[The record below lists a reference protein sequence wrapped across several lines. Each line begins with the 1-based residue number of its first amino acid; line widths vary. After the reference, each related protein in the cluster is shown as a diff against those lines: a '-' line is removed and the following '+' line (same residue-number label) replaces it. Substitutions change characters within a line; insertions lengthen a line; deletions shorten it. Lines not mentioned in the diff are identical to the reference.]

1 MRKVLIA
8 SHGHLASG
16 MKSSIEI
23 LFGAKR
29 DDVVAVDGYVDD
41 SDYTPQIQAF
51 VDGIAAADEVLVFTD
66 VLGGSVFQKVMLTV
80 PTMANVFHITNMN
93 LPVVLSCVLLPEG
106 LSRDEIG
113 KVLAQKEC
121 QPTLLGA
128 AGDVVRDEVSD
139 YADESFF
146 E

>member
-23 LFGAKR
+23 LFGARR

-41 SDYTPQIQAF
+41 TDYTPQLQAF
-51 VDGIAAADEVLVFTD
+51 VDGIAPDDEALVFTD
-66 VLGGSVFQKVMLTV
+66 VLGGSVFQKVLLTV
-80 PTMANVFHITNMN
+80 PSATNVFHVTNMN

-106 LSRDEIG
+106 LSRDEIAE
-113 KVLAQKEC
+113 VLAQKEC
-121 QPTLLGA
+121 QPTLLDAEGNDTQDGG
-128 AGDVVRDEVSD
+128 GDTDD
-139 YADESFF
+139 SFF